1 MSNFQKRLE
10 KDQKGMVR
18 YIWFVLLISIGIGAL
33 TNYLVRA
40 TFCGVF
46 AGIGA
51 FFLIMLL
58 VNWVTSLR
66 FEKESVHTYATIKA
80 CERMEALGEGDGD
93 DYYKITYEVMR
104 DGEWDIVEL
113 PSYEKAK
120 VGKDVGVYYIADKNI
135 LRTDSDMEDL
145 RKNRGLKILTAVFL
159 VIAVIAGV
167 LENLE
172 GELFTESFWTRVAVG
187 LGGLVFLLFG
197 VWQLSHG
204 IRRKKELAHARTVSA
219 TLTRFSISK
228 NRNSDGDSYNTYFP
242 VWEYDYCGETRE
254 HKSTVSKS
262 GRQEI
267 GSISTI
273 YITESGDVFEKKEAK
288 ESWGIAIVFTVLGVG
303 LFAVMM
309 FAPWG

>member
-10 KDQKGMVR
+10 KDQKGMIR

-33 TNYLVRA
+33 TNYLVQS
-40 TFCGVF
+40 TFCGIF
-46 AGIGA
+46 AGIGT

-80 CERMEALGEGDGD
+80 CERLEAQGEEGDGD
-93 DYYKITYEVMR
+93 DYYKITYEVMHH
-104 DGEWDIVEL
+104 GEWDIVEL

-120 VGKDVGVYYIADKNI
+120 VGESVGVYYIAHKNI
-135 LRTDSDMEDL
+135 LRTDKDMEDL
-145 RKNRGLKILTAVFL
+145 RTNKGLKIFVAIFL
-159 VIAVIAGV
+159 LIAVIAGV
-167 LENLE
+167 LENQE
-172 GELFTESFWTRVAVG
+172 GELFTESFWNRVLVG
-187 LGGLVFLLFG
+187 FGGLVFLLVG
-197 VWQLSHG
+197 LWQLSHG
-204 IRRKKELAHARTVSA
+204 IRRKKELTNARCIPA
-219 TLTRFSISK
+219 TITRFIVK
-228 NRNSDGDSYNTYFP
+228 KTTDSDGHRSNTYFP
-242 VWEYDYCGETRE
+242 VWEYNYYGETKE

-267 GSISTI
+267 GSVSTV

-288 ESWGIAIVFTVLGVG
+288 ASWGIAIVFTVLGAG

-309 FAPWG
+309 FAPW